1 MWQMANNKKKVEM
14 IVSEKL
20 QATISDNKLISLGS
34 NTAVSRYNERDILPT
49 RCTRLRHVF
58 SASCVIDT
66 LCTRGRRIS
75 LILEVSPSTKD
86 NTHTHKERSIIMVL
100 SRMGL

>member
-20 QATISDNKLISLGS
+20 QATKLISLGS